1 MSLTVL
7 ITGATAGF
15 GEAMARRF
23 VRDGHRVI
31 AAGRRADRLEAL
43 ARDLGDALLAFPLD
57 VTERRGRCGAA
68 GAALPQGWRDRR
80 RASEQRRAGLG
91 HGTRFPSQ
99 P

>member
-15 GEAMARRF
+15 GEAMTRRF

-43 ARDLGDALLAFPLD
+43 ARELGDALLAFPLD
-57 VTERRGRCGAA
+57 VADGAA
-68 GAALPQGWRDRR
+68 VAALPGSLPEEWQAVDVLVNN
-80 RASEQRRAGLG
+80 AGIGLR
-91 HGTRFPSQ
+91 HGARLPSQ